1 MVRFNGSG
9 QHSPHANA
17 VAAHQDVVLLTVFI
31 GVPGAHFRR
40 VNISEL
46 EDVPQ
51 FDSAP
56 GYEFPLAV
64 WRRVAF
70 FSFSN
75 VTQNVGLE
83 VAFKVDVAKV
93 EPFSIRPGEI
103 VRAQRDRVVDD
114 APDAFQP
121 NR

>member
-1 MVRFNGSG
+1 MHLNDSG
-9 QHSPHANA
+9 QHSADSDA
-17 VAAHQDVVLLTVFI
+17 VGAHQHIVLLTVFI

-56 GYEFPLAV
+56 GYEFPPAV

-83 VAFKVDVAKV
+83 VAFKVGVAKV
-93 EPFSIRPGEI
+93 EPFSIRPGEL
-103 VRAQRDRVVDD
+103 VRA
-114 APDAFQP
+114 
-121 NR
+121 